1 MTLLASDV
9 MTTEV
14 VTVNEKSPLTDVT
27 KLFGEGRIRGVPV
40 VNDAGELV
48 GMISKTDILRKA
60 NNLGAWSPNVVGQI
74 MAKPVVTV
82 APTESLQQVCELMLN
97 RRIHRVVVA
106 EGKQLLGII
115 TTMDILTV
123 VARQGTQIS

>member
-9 MTTEV
+9 MTKEV
-14 VTVNEKSPLTDVT
+14 ITVNEKTPLTDVT
-27 KLFGEGRIRGVPV
+27 KLFGEGRVRGVPV

-60 NNLGAWSPNVVGQI
+60 NNLGAWSPNAVGQI
-74 MAKPVVTV
+74 MTKPVVTV
-82 APTESLQQVCELMLN
+82 SPTESLQQVCELMLG

-106 EGKQLLGII
+106 EGNQILGII

-123 VARQGTQIS
+123 VARQGTQVS